1 MSTFSKNL
9 FDLLGDGDNEAPAA
23 PNGPRREGGRAPR
36 RPFDRHSATGLV
48 DSEKKVEQSWGHA
61 ESAEAEAA
69 TDSLK
74 PKDPAAADTEEAVA
88 EEEPEEQT
96 KTLEEY
102 LASKKAAAA
111 ALPEARKPNEGADD
125 SKWKDAV
132 ALEKPEEEDF
142 FGGKG
147 LSLKQ
152 KNKTK
157 KEKVHVEIEQRF
169 VEENSKRGGFRGER
183 GGRGASRGGQR
194 GGQQRGGRGG
204 RRGGRQSASVNL
216 DDATA
221 FPTLGA

>member
-1 MSTFSKNL
+1 MS
-9 FDLLGDGDNEAPAA
+9 LL
-23 PNGPRREGGRAPR
+23 
-36 RPFDRHSATGLV
+36 SAT
-48 DSEKKVEQSWGHA
+48 DA
-61 ESAEAEAA
+61 
-69 TDSLK
+69 LK
-74 PKDPAAADTEEAVA
+74 PKDPAAAETTEEAVA

-96 KTLEEY
+96 KTLDEY
-102 LASKKAAAA
+102 LATKKAAAA
-111 ALPEARKPNEGADD
+111 PLPEARKPNEGADD

-142 FGGKG
+142 FGGKVCAPNVYLASFSRG
-147 LSLKQ
+147 KKKKKKHHVSGWPENFSKPHSPTANFQSPFPFISFLQGQSLKQ

-169 VEENSKRGGFRGER
+169 VEENAKRGGFRGGERGER

-204 RRGGRQSASVNL
+204 RRGGRQSAAVNL